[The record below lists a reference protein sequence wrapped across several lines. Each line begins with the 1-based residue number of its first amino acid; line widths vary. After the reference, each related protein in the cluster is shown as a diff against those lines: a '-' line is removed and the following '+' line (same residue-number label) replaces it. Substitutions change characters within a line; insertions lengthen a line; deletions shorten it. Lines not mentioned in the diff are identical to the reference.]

1 MKLFVDSVLR
11 PIETIRGHAH
21 FASLLKKDGK
31 FYLQLLTHQNII
43 VIVLE
48 KYCAIFNYVVVNF

>member
-11 PIETIRGHAH
+11 PIETIKGHAH
-21 FASLLKKDGK
+21 FASLIKNDGT

-43 VIVLE
+43 VIALE
-48 KYCAIFNYVVVNF
+48 KYCAIF